1 MEKYCVSD
9 PNLIAKTVLNEPID
23 KDSFKDIFNNFN
35 LIVVLPMEFGRS
47 SGKIDQYDQYNP
59 LKSQINLDINFVN
72 CQNWPR

>member
-1 MEKYCVSD
+1 MEKYCAQD
-9 PNLIAKTVLNEPID
+9 PSLIAKTVLNEPID

-35 LIVVLPMEFGRS
+35 LIMVLPMEFGRS
-47 SGKIDQYDQYNP
+47 SGKIDQYNP